1 MDMERNGT
9 GFLPT
14 RIIPTLVTD
23 QFLLAVYIFR
33 KTVTIHIPSW
43 MVCYYVAEDTRSIEH
58 PYSRLFSVPV
68 EARRTMTAGAS
79 SLLMTV
85 EYIITRKK
93 KRIGREILSFGR
105 DYFDPSDENNKFTVP
120 VNP

>member
-1 MDMERNGT
+1 M
-9 GFLPT
+9 
-14 RIIPTLVTD
+14 TD
-23 QFLLAVYIFR
+23 QFLLKVVYIFR

-120 VNP
+120 INP

>member
-1 MDMERNGT
+1 
-9 GFLPT
+9 
-14 RIIPTLVTD
+14 
-23 QFLLAVYIFR
+23 
-33 KTVTIHIPSW
+33 
-43 MVCYYVAEDTRSIEH
+43 
-58 PYSRLFSVPV
+58 
-68 EARRTMTAGAS
+68 MTAGVS